1 MYVTINVLFLYFHTF
16 YLNTFPHLCFLTLTS
31 VKELNQCFF
40 YTSILLVLLLTFTE
54 VHNVNTFA
62 SSENNNGLCF
72 CVFQSDG
79 LNHICVF
86 WDSSKEGGSWSPRG
100 CTVEDSSTN
109 RTICSCNHLSSFA
122 VLMSLYEMEVRA
134 EPWPHSWDA
143 AVCFVLLLF
152 FPDLQCDS
160 SLWTG
165 QVWLAADDL
174 GGSVPLAG
182 LPLPLHPDLLH
193 DPLHQ
198 GSEDNNPPAPVHQ
211 PLCGHPHL
219 PHVHLSH
226 REQGKMLCGL
236 LQRDEPMSAA
246 IFSDTWWIQ

>member
-1 MYVTINVLFLYFHTF
+1 M
-16 YLNTFPHLCFLTLTS
+16 
-31 VKELNQCFF
+31 
-40 YTSILLVLLLTFTE
+40 
-54 VHNVNTFA
+54 NTFA
-62 SSENNNGLCF
+62 SYENNNGLCF
-72 CVFQSDG
+72 CVFQSVG
-79 LNHICVF
+79 LNHTCVF

-100 CTVEDSSTN
+100 CTVERSSTN
-109 RTICSCNHLSSFA
+109 RTLCSCNHLSSFA

-182 LPLPLHPDLLH
+182 LPLPLHPDVLH

-198 GSEDNNPPAPVHQ
+198 ESEDNNPPAPFHQ

-226 REQGKMLCGL
+226 REQGKMPLRPAAARWAHWVLEFFPTPGEFSEKTL
-236 LQRDEPMSAA
+236 SAA
-246 IFSDTWWIQ
+246 AEWFMWVLRIINNSVSFLFLLFLLSLSTPFLPPSLSLVH